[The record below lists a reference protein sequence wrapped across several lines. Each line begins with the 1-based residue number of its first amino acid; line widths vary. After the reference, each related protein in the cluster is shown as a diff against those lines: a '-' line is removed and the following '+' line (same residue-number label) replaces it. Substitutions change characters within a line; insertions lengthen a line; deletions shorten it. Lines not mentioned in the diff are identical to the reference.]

1 MNIYKAL
8 ERIQTVFYD
17 DHSIAG
23 YHFFC
28 KNMMNGNQVI
38 FSVTPSQVGDC
49 NPHEDAVKWRDGT
62 LIQNAFPYLYPN
74 ERELLLTG
82 FLPEDWENMGEL
94 GKKLLNKY
102 GNGEE

>member
-17 DHSIAG
+17 DHSVAG

-28 KNMMNGNQVI
+28 RNIMDGKQRI
-38 FSVTPSQVGDC
+38 FSVTPSQVGNR
-49 NPHEDAVKWRDGT
+49 NPHEDAIKWRDGT

-82 FLPEDWENMGEL
+82 LLPEEMENIESLGEWE
-94 GKKLLNKY
+94 
-102 GNGEE
+102 